1 MNRREAYRVLC
12 VAPSADGELVER
24 AYRHLS
30 RKYRAEEGQNGEAEV
45 RLAELKEAYSVLAA
59 NGKRPATKS
68 SARKEPPPEPPE
80 APEPP
85 LLEVFLLWARELAA
99 STAARW
105 EGHVTEITV
114 LTACLALLTALAF
127 LAGADLLL
135 TILVAAVAAITIWS
149 PWRRLR

>member
-12 VAPSADGELVER
+12 VAPSADAELVER
-24 AYRHLS
+24 AYRHLT
-30 RKYRAEEGQNGEAEV
+30 RKCRAEEGRDGEAEV
-45 RLAELKEAYSVLAA
+45 RLVELKEAYNVLAA
-59 NGKRPATKS
+59 NGKTPAL
-68 SARKEPPPEPPE
+68 RHPPPEPP
-80 APEPP
+80 
-85 LLEVFLLWARELAA
+85 LLDVFLLWARELAA

-114 LTACLALLTALAF
+114 LAACLGVLTALAF

-135 TILVAAVAAITIWS
+135 TMLVAAVAVITIWS